1 MIAGAKN
8 DVASFCGIGGSHMRK
23 FALAAAS
30 IFGGLM
36 LNFAAT
42 AQDLPRT
49 QLKVVGLQSH
59 LNSFKTGEKPFWEE
73 TIPKAS
79 NGAVTANIT
88 AQDLNGLKGPE
99 ILRLMKLGVIDFA
112 SGVIG
117 YMAGDSPEFDGVDLA
132 GVSPNMTTTRK
143 VVDAYLPVLNEVM
156 RDRYGARLL
165 MLFPSPPQVMWC
177 AKPVKSVA
185 DLKGLKVRVFTAS
198 MADLIGGLGA
208 TTVTMPFGEVT
219 TSLERGVIDC
229 GVTGTLSG
237 NTNKLFEV
245 TKTMYT
251 LYSGWAI
258 HFTAVSQQSWNK
270 LDPKV
275 QAFLTTELAKF
286 NDYLWA
292 TVAEEEQDGI
302 NCSIS
307 EGPCKFGFPGKM
319 TLAKPSDADLAAA
332 KAVVEQTVVPNWV
345 KRCGAACAQRW
356 QETVGKVVG
365 ISVKTN

>member
-1 MIAGAKN
+1 MGLRVVGLLAMVSAMVAFGP
-8 DVASFCGIGGSHMRK
+8 DVS
-23 FALAAAS
+23 
-30 IFGGLM
+30 
-36 LNFAAT
+36 
-42 AQDLPRT
+42 AQSLPRT
-49 QLKVVGLQSH
+49 HLKVVGLQSH
-59 LNSFKTGEKPFWEE
+59 LNSFKNGEKPFWEE
-73 TIPKAS
+73 VVPKAS
-79 NGAVTANIT
+79 GGAVTADIT

-132 GVSPNMTTTRK
+132 GVSPDMQTTRK
-143 VVDAYLPVLNEVM
+143 VVDAYLPVLREVM
-156 RDRYGARLL
+156 REKYGARLL

-177 AKPVKSVA
+177 SKPVKSVD
-185 DLKGLKVRVFTAS
+185 DLPGLKVRVFTAS

-219 TSLERGVIDC
+219 PSLQRGVIDC
-229 GVTGTLSG
+229 AVTGTLSG
-237 NTNKLFEV
+237 NTNKMFEV
-245 TKTMYT
+245 TNTMFP

-258 HFTAVSQQSWNK
+258 HFTAASQRSWDR

-275 QAFLTTELAKF
+275 QAFLTDELAKF
-286 NDYLWA
+286 NDRLWA

-302 NCSIS
+302 NCSIGQ
-307 EGPCKFGFPGKM
+307 GPCKFGYPGRM
-319 TLAKPSDADLAAA
+319 TLARPSEKDLAAA
-332 KAVVEQTVVPNWV
+332 KAVVEKVVVPNWA

-365 ISVKTN
+365 ISIKAN